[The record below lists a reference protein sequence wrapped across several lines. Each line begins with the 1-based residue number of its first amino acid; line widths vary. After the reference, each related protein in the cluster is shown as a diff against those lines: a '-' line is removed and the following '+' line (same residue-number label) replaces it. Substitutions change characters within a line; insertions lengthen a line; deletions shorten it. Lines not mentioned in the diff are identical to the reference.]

1 MNVIAMKLNTWY
13 WIASSLSG
21 SSHCCACCHSECPSI
36 LHIQSILAWH
46 SAAQRGTILHSM
58 HKPII
63 AGQCCCEQYCVKAP
77 LLMMVLPDCADAKCF
92 PALDF
97 KVRRQE
103 VSINDADS
111 SHADSD
117 VSDSHSSHADSG
129 GMTVSANSH
138 HSLTDKLQDL
148 SDAEDANSVIGID
161 GMHPD
166 GKTDA
171 SEPQEDCQA
180 GDVST
185 LQSHLQTGVVSQSG
199 SGDDTDMVSV
209 YPEYLL
215 HGEGL
220 QLLQL
225 CMAMWSPDPAA
236 RPTWGCILDR
246 LNSIS

>member
-1 MNVIAMKLNTWY
+1 M
-13 WIASSLSG
+13 
-21 SSHCCACCHSECPSI
+21 E
-36 LHIQSILAWH
+36 
-46 SAAQRGTILHSM
+46 
-58 HKPII
+58 
-63 AGQCCCEQYCVKAP
+63 
-77 LLMMVLPDCADAKCF
+77 LPDCADAKCF

-117 VSDSHSSHADSG
+117 VTDSQSSHAGSD

-138 HSLTDKLQDL
+138 HSMAHRIQDVA
-148 SDAEDANSVIGID
+148 DAESANSVIGID
-161 GMHPD
+161 GMHQD
-166 GKTDA
+166 GQTGA
-171 SEPQEDCQA
+171 SKSQA
-180 GDVST
+180 DIAST
-185 LQSHLQTGVVSQSG
+185 LQSRLQTGVMSQSG
-199 SGDDTDMVSV
+199 DSDDTDMVSV

-236 RPTWGCILDR
+236 RPTWRCILDT
-246 LNSIS
+246 LNSIG